1 MKKKKLIWILQK
13 NQINDISEDNNGIDT
28 SINDEN
34 SSNKDSSK
42 INLVS
47 NKIIISTD
55 INNNEENLNHENS
68 NIIIAS
74 LSLSSIS
81 LNLEEENII
90 YNITGENNQKIYH
103 KIKEMIMNYMSI
115 LSKKEKIIIEGK
127 DNFIYEITTT
137 ENDKDYLEEK
147 STNNNKNN
155 DNLSETSK
163 SNKASKVS
171 KIDLGECENLLKDTY
186 HLDRN
191 ISLIIVKFEKITN
204 DSSEKTLLYDV
215 YDPLNKTKLDLS
227 ICDKIP
233 IIIYTPVE
241 LSEELLNLYNQLKD
255 MGYDLFDIESDF
267 YKDICVPFTSPE
279 GTDVTLADRKNYYFN
294 NNETLCQPN
303 CKFSGYSVETKLL
316 KCKCDITNS
325 DIETTIIK
333 KKLTKETAYESF
345 YDTLKFSNYK
355 VLWCYKL
362 AFHINSVTINKGSI
376 IAIIYFSFY
385 LIFLILYCI
394 QGIKQLKIEFARNIF
409 ITRKNTAECLIKDD
423 MNKIDEKN
431 ISSGKKEFKRND
443 FRRRSTKKYLDKDFP
458 PKRKSSLKKHS
469 FIKRQSTQKVKI
481 NNNFNSNKKLLVTN
495 KISSKN
501 KILETYVEDQVK
513 AEQNLDNETKEN
525 KEEKKLDDYELNNL
539 EFEEA
544 LKLDKRSFINTY
556 WSTIRREHLII
567 FTFFVRDD
575 YNLVFVKFS
584 RLIFLICTD
593 MAVNVFFFSDE
604 TMHKMHLDYGKYD
617 FIQQIPQI
625 VISTV
630 VSQILEVFLCFLS
643 MTDKHFYE
651 IKELKYE
658 DRYYVFHIIKCIK
671 IKLTFYF
678 ITTFLLFAFYWYS
691 IACFCAVYPNTQM
704 AFIKDSISSFAL
716 GLLYPFLLYLFPTI
730 FRIISLRATK
740 SNLSCLYAFS
750 DIIPFF

>member
-1 MKKKKLIWILQK
+1 M
-13 NQINDISEDNNGIDT
+13 
-28 SINDEN
+28 
-34 SSNKDSSK
+34 
-42 INLVS
+42 
-47 NKIIISTD
+47 
-55 INNNEENLNHENS
+55 
-68 NIIIAS
+68 A
-74 LSLSSIS
+74 
-81 LNLEEENII
+81 
-90 YNITGENNQKIYH
+90 
-103 KIKEMIMNYMSI
+103 
-115 LSKKEKIIIEGK
+115 
-127 DNFIYEITTT
+127 
-137 ENDKDYLEEK
+137 
-147 STNNNKNN
+147 
-155 DNLSETSK
+155 
-163 SNKASKVS
+163 
-171 KIDLGECENLLKDTY
+171 
-186 HLDRN
+186 
-191 ISLIIVKFEKITN
+191 
-204 DSSEKTLLYDV
+204 
-215 YDPLNKTKLDLS
+215 
-227 ICDKIP
+227 
-233 IIIYTPVE
+233 
-241 LSEELLNLYNQLKD
+241 
-255 MGYDLFDIESDF
+255 
-267 YKDICVPFTSPE
+267 
-279 GTDVTLADRKNYYFN
+279 
-294 NNETLCQPN
+294 
-303 CKFSGYSVETKLL
+303 
-316 KCKCDITNS
+316 
-325 DIETTIIK
+325 
-333 KKLTKETAYESF
+333 
-345 YDTLKFSNYK
+345 
-355 VLWCYKL
+355 
-362 AFHINSVTINKGSI
+362 
-376 IAIIYFSFY
+376 
-385 LIFLILYCI
+385 
-394 QGIKQLKIEFARNIF
+394 
-409 ITRKNTAECLIKDD
+409 
-423 MNKIDEKN
+423 
-431 ISSGKKEFKRND
+431 
-443 FRRRSTKKYLDKDFP
+443 
-458 PKRKSSLKKHS
+458 
-469 FIKRQSTQKVKI
+469 
-481 NNNFNSNKKLLVTN
+481 TN

-501 KILETYVEDQVK
+501 KILETYPEDQVK

-604 TMHKMHLDYGKYD
+604 TMHKMYLDYGKYD